1 MIDIDIARLNSYRAI
16 DVGGDWKHGNDYEIT
31 PDGMNIIDDSYKYD
45 DLIYTPVRAHTL
57 CRGYR
62 KQDARGRYIFERD
75 FAETPMGF
83 GMVCFDGDAWAIKV
97 GADRFPLDDCHNSIT
112 VVGNRFDNI
121 ELLARFLE
129 SLPETDQ
136 DL

>member
-16 DVGGDWKHGNDYEIT
+16 DVAGDWKHGNDYEIT

-75 FAETPMGF
+75 FVDTPMGV
-83 GMVCFDGDAWAIKV
+83 GIICCDGDKWLINVSAV
-97 GADRFPLDDCHNSIT
+97 FYPLDEHHSSIT
-112 VVGNRFDNI
+112 VVGNRFDD
-121 ELLARFLE
+121 LDLYGRFLE

>member
-16 DVGGDWKHGNDYEIT
+16 DVAGDWKHGNDYKIT
-31 PDGMNIIDDSYKYD
+31 PNGAYIIDDSYKYD
-45 DLIYTPVRAHTL
+45 DLIYTPVQAHTL

-75 FAETPMGF
+75 FVDTPMGV
-83 GMVCFDGDAWAIKV
+83 GIVCYDGGKWLINVSAAFYPPEEHYSSV
-97 GADRFPLDDCHNSIT
+97 T
-112 VVGNRFDNI
+112 VIGNRFDN
-121 ELLARFLE
+121 LDLYGRFLE

>member
-1 MIDIDIARLNSYRAI
+1 MIDIDLARLNSYRAI
-16 DVGGDWKHGNDYEIT
+16 DVDGDWKHGNDYKIT
-31 PDGMNIIDDSYKYD
+31 PDGAYIIDDSYKYD
-45 DLIYTPVRAHTL
+45 DLIYTPVQAHTL
-57 CRGYR
+57 CRGYC

-83 GMVCFDGDAWAIKV
+83 GMVCCDGDAWAIKI
-97 GADRFPLDDCHNSIT
+97 GADRFLLDDCHNSIT